1 MEKIRTERCSDADD
15 GSWVSAG
22 TGAAEAAPR
31 EAGGCWLGL
40 SVGQHRHLAWR
51 LLLGGGEAAGG

>member
-1 MEKIRTERCSDADD
+1 MERCSDADD

-31 EAGGCWLGL
+31 EVGGCGLGL
-40 SVGQHRHLAWR
+40 SVGQHRRLAWR
-51 LLLGGGEAAGG
+51 LLLGGGGAAGG